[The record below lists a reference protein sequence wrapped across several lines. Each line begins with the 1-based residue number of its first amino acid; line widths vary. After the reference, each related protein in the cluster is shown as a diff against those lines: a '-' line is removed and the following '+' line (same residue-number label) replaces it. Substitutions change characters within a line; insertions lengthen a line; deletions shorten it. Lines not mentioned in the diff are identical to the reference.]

1 MNDHPGLPDGLKHL
15 SEIRQTIGRR
25 KTAFFLD
32 FDGTL
37 APIASTPDAAN
48 MTPEMRRL
56 LDRLARYSL
65 VCVAS
70 GRGLTDLQLKVGLPG
85 LYYAAD
91 HGFRIAGPEDSRVEL
106 EVAPQDNNLELE
118 TASYEL
124 ERRLRDIDG
133 VLIEPKGVSLSVHY
147 RLAKESEHNC
157 VEQIVKEVAQQ
168 FPGLRL
174 SAGRLVYDLTP
185 DLGWDKGKAM
195 LWLIKR
201 FDFRRSAVCPICIGD
216 DRTDEDMFS
225 ATQGWGVGLV
235 VGCAQFNT
243 KADYCLSDQAAVF
256 AFLEAFAGRGRYA

>member
-1 MNDHPGLPDGLKHL
+1 MAHVEAVARAL
-15 SEIRQTIGRR
+15 STFGEEARSTVDQANSLDDAMEI
-25 KTAFFLD
+25 
-32 FDGTL
+32 
-37 APIASTPDAAN
+37 
-48 MTPEMRRL
+48 
-56 LDRLARYSL
+56 
-65 VCVAS
+65 
-70 GRGLTDLQLKVGLPG
+70 
-85 LYYAAD
+85 
-91 HGFRIAGPEDSRVEL
+91 
-106 EVAPQDNNLELE
+106 
-118 TASYEL
+118 
-124 ERRLRDIDG
+124 
-133 VLIEPKGVSLSVHY
+133 Y